1 MYTSVCGGG
10 VCCAS
15 LCCQCASP
23 SMQMTSACSYS
34 VPSIYVAF
42 SPAGSMNGRQ
52 SCKWSVNNKLIKT
65 HNRHQRRQT
74 EEKNI
79 EEKRSVGVSRGR
91 KCQKALVTDQIKAD
105 YLNNLWYVGRAKPN
119 RDYFQLHLSIYE
131 WLPTHLIH
139 NSNTNPQDCADF
151 SAANADE
158 TCGNGCIWPVA
169 TVFLVET
176 ERAEQRVP
184 HTKKGPQMW
193 IKMSE
198 HKRKKKKSMHFYL
211 PEGHDWFC
219 CGGLAC

>member
-15 LCCQCASP
+15 LCCPCASP

-65 HNRHQRRQT
+65 HNRHQRRRT

-119 RDYFQLHLSIYE
+119 RVI
-131 WLPTHLIH
+131 
-139 NSNTNPQDCADF
+139 F
-151 SAANADE
+151 S
-158 TCGNGCIWPVA
+158 CIWASTSGSRLIWYTTA
-169 TVFLVET
+169 TQIHKIVLILV
-176 ERAEQRVP
+176 
-184 HTKKGPQMW
+184 PQMQM
-193 IKMSE
+193 KLAVMVASDL
-198 HKRKKKKSMHFYL
+198 L
-211 PEGHDWFC
+211 PLYF
-219 CGGLAC
+219 